1 MGEMKITVNCGTMHH
16 AVRDIDVDEYGTRSA
31 RENVAIV
38 DVGKALY
45 ILQGVLEDS
54 TFAMSGN
61 RNNPAVNA
69 SIALHV
75 LGYNPIEWFREFFD
89 VNDADFYHHDVD
101 AFLDHLYRVAGY
113 IEDWGPDDDPT
124 AAFDKLV

>member
-1 MGEMKITVNCGTMHH
+1 MSEMKITINCGTKHH
-16 AVRDIDVDEYGTRSA
+16 AVQDIDVDKYATRSTK
-31 RENVAIV
+31 ENVSIV

-45 ILQGVLEDS
+45 ILQSVLEDS
-54 TFAMSGN
+54 TFAFPGN

-75 LGYNPIEWFREFFD
+75 LGYNPVEWFKGFFD
-89 VNDADFYHHDVD
+89 ASGDDFHYRDVS
-101 AFLDHLYRVAGY
+101 AFLDHVYRVAGY

-124 AAFDKLV
+124 AAFEKLI

>member
-1 MGEMKITVNCGTMHH
+1 MGEMKITINCGTKYHE
-16 AVRDIDVDEYGTRSA
+16 VRDIDVDEYVTRSA
-31 RENVAIV
+31 RENVSIV

-45 ILQGVLEDS
+45 ILQSVLEDS
-54 TFAMSGN
+54 TFALPGN

-75 LGYNPIEWFREFFD
+75 LGYNPVEWFKGFFD
-89 VNDADFYHHDVD
+89 RNDDYFRYRDVEM
-101 AFLDHLYRVAGY
+101 FLDHVYRVAGY

-124 AAFDKLV
+124 AAFLKLI